1 METRDFLEDARR
13 AGRELRAAMDRRRD
27 CEAVR
32 RAVGD
37 GAGGNLI
44 ALEGELTRRAEAWAA
59 LQRRAL
65 AAIDRVDDPFA
76 REVLRYRYLDGLGWS
91 EVAARVGRSQRW
103 VMKVHA
109 RAVRKWR

>member
-1 METRDFLEDARR
+1 M
-13 AGRELRAAMDRRRD
+13 
-27 CEAVR
+27 R

-44 ALEGELTRRAEAWAA
+44 ALEGELARRAEAWAA

-109 RAVRKWR
+109 RAVRGEMALKEGKVQ